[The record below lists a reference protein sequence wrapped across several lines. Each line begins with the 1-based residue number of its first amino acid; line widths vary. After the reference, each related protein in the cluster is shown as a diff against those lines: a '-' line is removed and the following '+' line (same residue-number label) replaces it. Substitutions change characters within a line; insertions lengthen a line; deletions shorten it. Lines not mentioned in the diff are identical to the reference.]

1 MATNLPPNIVGAG
14 QGTIGQQSQAAMD
27 TQRLK
32 MTELKAVTGGAV
44 AVAPLA
50 SGFSGPANIQM
61 QKTYTLA
68 VQQAGQSAAN
78 SEGDSQARVGGSKSK
93 SKQSSNKRSKRR
105 WSAKY
110 KRSINC
116 RRPRG
121 FSQRQHCKYGRK
133 STRRK
138 VKRNHH

>member
-1 MATNLPPNIVGAG
+1 MATNLPPNITQAG

-27 TQRLK
+27 SQRLK

-50 SGFSGPANIQM
+50 SGIGGPANTQIQA
-61 QKTYTLA
+61 TFVDA
-68 VQQAGQSAAN
+68 VKLSNQSEASSKGDGQALV
-78 SEGDSQARVGGSKSK
+78 VGGSKR
-93 SKQSSNKRSKRR
+93 KRSKRR